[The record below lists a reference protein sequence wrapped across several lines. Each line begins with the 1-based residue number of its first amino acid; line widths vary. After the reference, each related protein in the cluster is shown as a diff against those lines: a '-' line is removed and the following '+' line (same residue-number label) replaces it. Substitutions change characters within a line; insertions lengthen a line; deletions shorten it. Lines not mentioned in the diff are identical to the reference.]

1 MWEPWV
7 NFKEVL
13 KNKELYAEKFCEG
26 NKELYE
32 LLITLWNKGI
42 EMVGCCIGHG
52 KRPAYVGFSLKKNKE
67 EILKI
72 LSNLPKDEIRIGFT
86 CQGNMKGTGI
96 YQVSKESEKDIFKET
111 KESLNK
117 NGKPDKKLKEMV
129 EYIDNL
135 NIGDDYLNI
144 RMKYLKGNLKTQIIT
159 TDPKKIKLLQ
169 KIINMKKNITFII
182 LIFNR
187 VIFKPGIA

>member
-1 MWEPWV
+1 MAKEIICESPRV
-7 NFKEVL
+7 NFEEIL

-42 EMVGCCIGHG
+42 ETVGCCIGHG
-52 KRPAYVGFSLKKNKE
+52 KRPAYVGISLKKNKE

-86 CQGNMKGTGI
+86 CQENMKGTGI
-96 YQVSKESEKDIFKET
+96 YQVSKESEKNIFKEI

-117 NGKPDKKLKEMV
+117 NGKPDEKLKEMV

-135 NIGDDYLNI
+135 NLGDDYLNI
-144 RMKYLKGNLKTQIIT
+144 RMKYLKGNLMTQIIT
-159 TDPKKIKLLQ
+159 TDPKKIEVLPKDY
-169 KIINMKKNITFII
+169 KYEKKYNFYYIDI
-182 LIFNR
+182 
-187 VIFKPGIA
+187 